1 MLAWLP
7 LSRMSGI
14 FPPHECAGS
23 SLASSAVSG
32 RGESGDVVV
41 GRVRTD
47 PIPQDAVRV
56 ILAERPIMESNAGR
70 PNGADL
76 LEANGRVPRIGLE
89 QFKVL
94 VGKLTNGL
102 GQLPVVKPELRRSK
116 VSQSGVQRP
125 AS

>member
-1 MLAWLP
+1 MWAWLP

-14 FPPHECAGS
+14 FPHECDGS

-32 RGESGDVVV
+32 RGESGDAIVD
-41 GRVRTD
+41 RVRTD

-56 ILAERPIMESNAGR
+56 ILAERPIMESDAGR
-70 PNGADL
+70 ADGADL

-89 QFKVL
+89 EFKVL
-94 VGKLTNGL
+94 VGKLTDGL
-102 GQLPVVKPELRRSK
+102 GQLPVVKPELRRSE